1 MSDRLGRPPTL
12 EEQIDDAIAVL
23 DAVGAERAGVYGMLE
38 GGPMAMLLAATRPD
52 RVGALA
58 LYSTFARTTSAPG
71 YGVGTAGGGAARADS
86 SA

>member
-1 MSDRLGRPPTL
+1 MS
-12 EEQIDDAIAVL
+12 
-23 DAVGAERAGVYGMLE
+23 ERAGVYGMLE

-71 YGVGTAGGGAARADS
+71 YAWAPPAAERRERIRAH
-86 SA
+86 